1 MVKEGCG
8 IRSIS
13 RLLKVSPNTVIKRIK
28 QVAKS
33 ISKPVIVK
41 GQEAVEVDELKTFVV
56 CKQNEYWMAYAMSRK
71 SHDIIDFLT
80 GKRTKKTLKVL
91 IDTLLLA

>member
-1 MVKEGCG
+1 
-8 IRSIS
+8 
-13 RLLKVSPNTVIKRIK
+13 
-28 QVAKS
+28 
-33 ISKPVIVK
+33 
-41 GQEAVEVDELKTFVV
+41 
-56 CKQNEYWMAYAMSRK
+56 MAYAMSRK